1 MKRASAVGKMAL
13 IHFLGTG
20 LLQPVNLYKKKI
32 IQSEIMFVTVREIDY
47 GLRTSKKKSSGPD
60 GCTRE
65 FYQKF

>member
-47 GLRTSKKKSSGPD
+47 SLRTSKKKSSGPD